1 MARDPPGRPKKT
13 PSRVKKAK
21 KPPRLINPHIHKYGT
36 EVVRHFLELP
46 RDQQEDL
53 VRLEDECTVR
63 VGAELEPLR
72 FRVLK
77 HGFCPA
83 VRCRLLRYV
92 DNLANDDRKRREYL
106 ETALA
111 VPIGRYRNPFSDAEP
126 KAALSSL
133 STSLDAAAYGHADAK
148 GAILRVVAQ
157 WLRNPE
163 AKGMAIMLCGPPGTS
178 KSSLVQKGVSAALG
192 LPYTFVGLGGASTA
206 SSLLGFNFCYEGSHP
221 GAIAQALIRNG
232 SMSQVFL
239 FDEVD
244 KACATDKG
252 SAVVNALIHITDETT
267 NTKFHDRYLGDIDLD
282 MSRSLM
288 FFTCNDADAVSPI
301 LRDRMVRID
310 VGGYSAHEKVEIARR
325 HLLPEALK
333 EFGLQGSDV
342 SVVMS
347 EDMFIRR
354 AVTATSSEKGVRDL
368 KRAFRGVCSEINLR
382 RTFDPDA
389 AFGRDALDAML
400 RKETASKAPEC
411 HNSMYN

>member
-1 MARDPPGRPKKT
+1 MARAGRPDK
-13 PSRVKKAK
+13 PSVPARRKSKRT
-21 KPPRLINPHIHKYGT
+21 PRLIKRHMHKYGT
-36 EVVRHFLELP
+36 EVARHFLNLP
-46 RDQQEDL
+46 RAEQENL
-53 VRLEDECTVR
+53 ARLEDECTVNI
-63 VGAELEPLR
+63 GAESEPLR

-77 HGFCPA
+77 HGFCPS
-83 VRCRLLRYV
+83 VKRRLLRYV
-92 DNLANDDRKRREYL
+92 DNLAPDDKKRREYL
-106 ETALA
+106 ETALS
-111 VPIGRYRNPFSDAEP
+111 VPVGLYANPLSESEP
-126 KAALSSL
+126 RAALAALSV
-133 STSLDAAAYGHADAK
+133 SLDTAVYGHADAK
-148 GAILRVVAQ
+148 GAVMRVVAQ
-157 WLRNPE
+157 WLRDPE

-192 LPYTFVGLGGASTA
+192 LPYTFVGLGGSSDA

-244 KACATDKG
+244 KACGSERG

-288 FFTCNDADAVSPI
+288 FFTCNDAEAVSPV

-310 VGGYSAHEKVEIARR
+310 VGGYSSQEKVEIARR
-325 HLLPEALK
+325 HLLPDALK
-333 EFGLQGSDV
+333 EFGLAGTDV

-347 EDMFIRR
+347 SEHFLRR
-354 AVTATSSEKGVRDL
+354 AVTATGSEKGVRDL
-368 KRAFRGVCSEINLR
+368 KRAFRGVCAEINLR
-382 RTFDPDA
+382 RTLDPGVA
-389 AFGRDALDAML
+389 LGRDALDAML
-400 RKETASKAPEC
+400 RKETAKKAPEC